1 MVPRSVGVGGLVPAG
16 PAVTIALTPEQ
27 LQELLE
33 AAAEKGAERALAR
46 AKLGTPADAQRPRGQ
61 RTKRAPTAD
70 DHEIVAR
77 MNVRKGIHRP
87 A

>member
-1 MVPRSVGVGGLVPAG
+1 MTSSAH
-16 PAVTIALTPEQ
+16 IALTPEQ

-46 AKLGTPADAQRPRGQ
+46 AKLGTPTAPARPRAQ
-61 RTKRAPTAD
+61 RTKRAPTAE

-77 MNVRKGIHRP
+77 MNARKGLRRP
-87 A
+87 T